1 MRVKMQI
8 FIFNAY
14 FETRRDL
21 PVTRKGKNNVAS
33 SSEACSRKNQ
43 PSHFRRQHDIITSRT
58 GSCVKRRR
66 NFNRPWHL
74 A

>member
-1 MRVKMQI
+1 MRDRSLYLMDI
-8 FIFNAY
+8 SRLDEI
-14 FETRRDL
+14 
-21 PVTRKGKNNVAS
+21 VAS
-33 SSEACSRKNQ
+33 SSKACSRKNQ
-43 PSHFRRQHDIITSRT
+43 PSHFGRQHDITSRT